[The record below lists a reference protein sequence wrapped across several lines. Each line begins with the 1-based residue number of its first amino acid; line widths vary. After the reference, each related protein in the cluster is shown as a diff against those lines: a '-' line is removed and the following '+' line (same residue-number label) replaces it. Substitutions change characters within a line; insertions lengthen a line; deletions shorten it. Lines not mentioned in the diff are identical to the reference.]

1 MDYDALGRNGLILF
15 TQLRDVLGDSRALRR
30 DAERGI
36 LVKLRRGAFVT
47 RTVWDAADTRERHL
61 LRARAAL
68 AAVQRPAALAG
79 VSAAA
84 VWGMP
89 IDEAWPTEVTIL
101 DEWRGGGR
109 SEPGVRKTASG
120 FRTASIQVVDG
131 IPVTSI
137 ERTAIDVARTH
148 SFTKAIGSLDWV
160 LWRKRSGALEKAAL
174 VEELDRLHPRFGI
187 RHLQRC
193 IGFSTSLSDSF
204 GESTAR
210 SVIHLLGFDAP
221 ELQVEFV
228 DAQGR
233 IEPDFFWR
241 SVRRAAEFD
250 GKSKYTRDEF
260 TRGDPGD
267 VVWREKKRE
276 DRLRALEVG
285 VTRILTE
292 HVEAPVRL
300 ERMLLQAGVPRGGA
314 MTSWRDV

>member
-1 MDYDALGRNGLILF
+1 ML
-15 TQLRDVLGDSRALRR
+15 VDSRSLRR
-30 DAERGI
+30 DVERGI
-36 LVKLRRGAFVT
+36 LVRLRRGAFVS
-47 RTVWDAADTRERHL
+47 RTVWDAADSRGRHV

-68 AAVQRPAALAG
+68 ADVRRPAALAG

-89 IDEAWPTEVTIL
+89 IEKAWPTEVTIL

-137 ERTAIDVARTH
+137 ERTAIDIARTH
-148 SFTKAIGSLDWV
+148 SFARAIGSLDWV
-160 LWRKRSGALEKAAL
+160 LWRKRQGALEKIAL
-174 VEELDRLHPRFGI
+174 VDELSRLNPRFGI

-193 IGFSTSLSDSF
+193 IAFSTSLSDSF

-210 SVIHLLGFDAP
+210 AVIHLLGFEPP
-221 ELQVEFV
+221 ELQVEFF
-228 DAQGR
+228 DAQGK

-241 SVRRAAEFD
+241 SIRRVAEFD
-250 GKSKYTRDEF
+250 GKAKYTRDEF
-260 TRGDPGD
+260 TRGNPGE

-276 DRLRALEVG
+276 DRLRAMEVG

-300 ERMLLQAGVPRGGA
+300 ERMLLLAGVPRGGA

>member
-1 MDYDALGRNGLILF
+1 MDYDALGRNGLILS
-15 TQLRDVLGDSRALRR
+15 TELRDVLGDSRALRR

-36 LVKLRRGAFVT
+36 LVRLRRGAFVT
-47 RTVWDAADTRERHL
+47 RTVWDAADPRERHL
-61 LRARAAL
+61 LRARAVL
-68 AAVQRPAALAG
+68 TAVRRPAALAG

-89 IDEAWPTEVTIL
+89 IDEAWPAEVTIL

-120 FRTASIQVVDG
+120 FRTASIHLVDG

-148 SFTKAIGSLDWV
+148 SFARAIGSLDWV
-160 LWRKRSGALEKAAL
+160 LWRKRTGALEKSAL
-174 VEELDRLHPRFGI
+174 VEELDRLDPRFGI
-187 RHLQRC
+187 RHLRRC

-210 SVIHLLGFDAP
+210 AVIHLLGFEPP

-228 DAQGR
+228 DAEGR

-241 SVRRAAEFD
+241 AVRKAAELD
-250 GKSKYTRDEF
+250 GKAKYTRSEF
-260 TRGDPGD
+260 THGNPGE

-276 DRLRALEVG
+276 DRLRAMEGG

-300 ERMLLQAGVPRGGA
+300 ERMLLHAGVPRGGA
-314 MTSWRDV
+314 TTQWRDV